1 MKWPVSAFADEAGG
15 TIEQQI
21 TALQNAGL
29 DRIDLRHVNGHNITA
44 LPLDEAKAVR
54 EKLDAAGITVAMYG
68 SPIGKIDIADDV
80 QIDLDRLAHLAAL
93 KPVLGCN
100 AVRMFSYYNRK
111 ENLPHDQWQASV
123 LDNMKQLVA
132 LAQQH
137 GMVLYHENERHIFGD
152 LVKDVVVLR
161 DECRDAAPDTFKMI
175 FDFDNYNQSGEDVW
189 EAWQVLGDTSD
200 AIHLK
205 ESKKQPDG
213 KYFHVPVGTGDG
225 HVQRIL
231 QTLADRGWTG
241 PLTLEPHLSHSDAVM
256 ATGPSGESNQALK
269 DMTQAQTFQVAA
281 DAAIAILTDVG
292 RWD

>member
-15 TIEQQI
+15 TIEEQI
-21 TALQNAGL
+21 EALNNAGL
-29 DRIDLRHVNGHNITA
+29 DRIDVRNVNGHSIIA
-44 LPLDEAKAVR
+44 LPLDEAEAIRK
-54 EKLDAAGITVAMYG
+54 KLDAAGITVAMYG
-68 SPIGKIDIADDV
+68 SPIGKIDITDDFQV
-80 QIDLDRLAHLAAL
+80 DLGRLEHLIKL
-93 KPVLGCN
+93 KPILGCN
-100 AVRMFSYYNRK
+100 AVRMFSYFNRK
-111 ENLPHDQWQASV
+111 ENLPHDQWQAKV
-123 LDNMKQLVA
+123 LGNMKA
-132 LAQQH
+132 LIELAASH

-152 LVKDVVVLR
+152 LIKDVAVLR

-189 EAWQVLGDTSD
+189 EAWQTLGDTSD

-213 KYFHVPVGTGDG
+213 GYFHVPVGTGDG

-241 PLTLEPHLSHSDAVM
+241 PLTLEPHLSHSAAVM
-256 ATGPSGESNQALK
+256 ATGPSGQSDQALK
-269 DMTQAQTFQVAA
+269 DMTPAETFQVAA
-281 DAAIAILTDVG
+281 DAAIGILKDVG